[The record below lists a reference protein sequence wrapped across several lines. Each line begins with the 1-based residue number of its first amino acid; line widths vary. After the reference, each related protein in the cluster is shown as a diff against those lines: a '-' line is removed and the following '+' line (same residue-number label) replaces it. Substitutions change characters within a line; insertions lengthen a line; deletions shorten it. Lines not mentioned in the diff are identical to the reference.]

1 MDLLPSRGSVVPF
14 LEAVESKNQL
24 LAVWSALVTER
35 QGVVGVDDGVG
46 RMWADSPF
54 AFWNTVTLTDADISG
69 SALKDRLGRAADFM
83 RGREQFGYLWVFEDL
98 IAPDA
103 REDLLPSAAA
113 AGLELAF
120 TGWGMAGDLDIPE
133 PAHPD
138 LEIRRVRTEEDLL
151 AYGEING
158 HAYGMPVEVGRA
170 AVPGSRLWLDAYAYI
185 AYRGGRPVSC
195 AATVAGPDS
204 LFLALVATLP
214 GEMRR
219 GYGEAVTRKAI
230 HEGIRHTGHHR
241 VVLHATE
248 AGRPVYERIGCTPNS
263 PIRFFQLS

>member
-1 MDLLPSRGSVVPF
+1 MSF

-24 LAVWSALVTER
+24 LAVWGALIAER
-35 QGVVGVDDGVG
+35 QGVVDVDDGVA
-46 RMWADSPF
+46 RMWADSTF
-54 AFWNTVTLTDADISG
+54 AFWNTVTLSEADIS
-69 SALKDRLGRAADFM
+69 AVAVKDRLGRAADFM
-83 RGREQFGYLWVFEDL
+83 RGREQSGYLWVFEDL
-98 IAPDA
+98 IAPEA
-103 REDLLPSAAA
+103 REGLVGNAAA

-120 TGWGMAGDLDIPE
+120 TGHGMAGDLDVPE
-133 PAHPD
+133 PDHPE

-151 AYGEING
+151 AYGELNR
-158 HAYGMPVEVGRA
+158 HAYGMPVEAGRA
-170 AVPGSRLWLDAYAYI
+170 AVAGSRLWLDSYAYI
-185 AYRGGRPVSC
+185 GYRDGRPVSC

-230 HEGIRHTGHHR
+230 HEGIRRTGHRR

-248 AGRPVYERIGCTPNS
+248 AGRPVYERIGCTTNS
-263 PIRFFQLS
+263 PIHFFQLSQS